1 VELSEDISFS
11 ISSGGFEFISNL
23 FFFAHLSLSG
33 EEIGEFINL
42 SSVGDGSLSV
52 FFDDVVVVTDGVF

>member
-1 VELSEDISFS
+1 MELGEDISFG
-11 ISSGGFEFISNL
+11 ISSGGFEFISGL

-42 SSVGDGSLSV
+42 SSVSDRSSGV
-52 FFDDVVVVTDGVF
+52 FFDDVVVVRNTGF